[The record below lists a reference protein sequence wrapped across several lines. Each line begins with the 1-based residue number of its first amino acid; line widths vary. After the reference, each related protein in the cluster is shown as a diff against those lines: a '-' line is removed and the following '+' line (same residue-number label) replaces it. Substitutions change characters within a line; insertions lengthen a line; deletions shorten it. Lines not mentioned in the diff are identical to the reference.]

1 MKAVGEEIKKIL
13 PHRDP
18 FLFVDECEDL
28 EDGTIVAKRVFKDSE
43 PFFKGHFPDYP
54 VVPGVILVE
63 TMAQAGGVGVKLS
76 GACSDGLF
84 FLAAVNNVKFRKQVR
99 PNDTFDI
106 KVTNLRVSSRIIKQQ
121 GVGTVNGEV
130 AIEADWTCIVGAPQ
144 A

>member
-1 MKAVGEEIKKIL
+1 MKAVGEAIKNIL

-18 FLFVDECEDL
+18 FLFVDECEVF
-28 EDGTIVAKRVFKDSE
+28 EDGSIKARRQFKDSE

-63 TMAQAGGVGVKLS
+63 TMAQAGGVGVKL
-76 GACSDGLF
+76 GNPENTGLF

-99 PNDTFDI
+99 PNDVFEI
-106 KVTNLRVSSRIIKQQ
+106 EVTNLRVSPRIIKQK
-121 GVGTVNGEV
+121 GMGYVNGEL
-130 AIEADWTCIVGAPQ
+130 AIESEWTCIVGDQ